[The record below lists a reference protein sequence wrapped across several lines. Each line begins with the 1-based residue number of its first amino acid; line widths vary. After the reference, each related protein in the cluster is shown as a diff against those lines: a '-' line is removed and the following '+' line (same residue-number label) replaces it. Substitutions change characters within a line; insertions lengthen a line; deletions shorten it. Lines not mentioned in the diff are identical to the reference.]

1 MRSAILGG
9 VLVALVS
16 GTAMAQA
23 PDRGLVGT
31 LECNV
36 SEGVGFIFGS
46 SRTLGCTFNQNGARP
61 EHYVG
66 RINRFGIDL
75 GITGPSVIIWQVFAS
90 SDAPGNHPLTGTYAG
105 VGGEATVG
113 VGLGANALVGG
124 SNQTVALQPI
134 DVSAQT
140 GLNVAAGIAEIQLQP
155 AP

>member
-9 VLVALVS
+9 VLAALAS

-23 PDRGLVGT
+23 PDRALAGT

-36 SEGVGFIFGS
+36 SEGIGFIFGS
-46 SRTLGCTFNQNGARP
+46 SRTLGCTFNINGGRP

-66 RINRFGIDL
+66 RINRFGVDL
-75 GITGPSVIIWQVFAS
+75 GITGPSVIVWQVFAS
-90 SDAPGNHPLTGTYAG
+90 SDAPGRFPLTGTYAG
-105 VGGEATVG
+105 VGGQATVG

-124 SNQTVALQPI
+124 SNQTVALQPV

-140 GLNVAAGIAEIQLQP
+140 GLNVAAGIAELQLQP

>member
-1 MRSAILGG
+1 MRFAVLGG
-9 VLVALVS
+9 ILAALVS
-16 GTAMAQA
+16 GTAMAQ
-23 PDRGLVGT
+23 DRSLVGT

-36 SEGVGFIFGS
+36 SEGIGFIFGS
-46 SRTLGCTFNQNGARP
+46 SRTLGCTFNQQGARA

-75 GITGPSVIIWQVFAS
+75 GITGPSVIMWQVLAS
-90 SDAPGNHPLTGTYAG
+90 SDAPGSYPLTGTYAG

-113 VGLGANALVGG
+113 VGLGANALIGG
-124 SNQTVALQPI
+124 SNQTVALQPV

-140 GLNVAAGIAEIQLQP
+140 GLNVAAGIAEIQLSP